1 VPKPH
6 RHTRAILERVGIL
19 AKALRASRRRLAMPK
34 LVVTHAVVDI
44 ERWLKGKA
52 ERAASI
58 GSFATNVTD
67 HVAADGSNNV
77 AITADVHDMK
87 GAQAMMASP
96 SPEAAAQME
105 SHGVLPPM
113 TAYIEK

>member
-1 VPKPH
+1 
-6 RHTRAILERVGIL
+6 
-19 AKALRASRRRLAMPK
+19 MPK
-34 LVVTHAVVDI
+34 IVVTHAVVDI

-77 AITADVHDMK
+77 AITADVHDMA
-87 GAQAMMASP
+87 GAQAMLISP

-105 SHGVLPPM
+105 SHGVLPPV
-113 TAYIEK
+113 TTYSEK